1 MKILCDT
8 HILIWFLTGDDQLS
22 VKARAIIE
30 NEENEIYFSLVS
42 VWEISIKRSR
52 KPQHISLSPQRFIE
66 LCESQGFL
74 EYPIEQRH
82 ILAVDTLKRP
92 VITPEHHDPFD
103 KLLIAQAKIDKLT
116 FITHDSLIPDYNE
129 PCIVSV

>member
-42 VWEISIKRSR
+42 VWEISIKHSR
-52 KPQHISLSPQRFIE
+52 KPE
-66 LCESQGFL
+66 
-74 EYPIEQRH
+74 
-82 ILAVDTLKRP
+82 
-92 VITPEHHDPFD
+92 
-103 KLLIAQAKIDKLT
+103 
-116 FITHDSLIPDYNE
+116 
-129 PCIVSV
+129 